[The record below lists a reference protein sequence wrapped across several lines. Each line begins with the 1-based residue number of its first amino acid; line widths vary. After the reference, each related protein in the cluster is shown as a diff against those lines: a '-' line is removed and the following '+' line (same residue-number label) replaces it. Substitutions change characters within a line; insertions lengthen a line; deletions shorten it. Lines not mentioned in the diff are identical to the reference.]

1 MANVKATMTDIRVI
15 IREFSRGTSL
25 REMERKLKLSRTS
38 LRDYRDRAEASGR
51 SMVELLALN
60 DAELQAIMLKGDG
73 HRGRDSDRYG
83 FMQERVEDYARDMTR
98 KHMTYDV
105 LYEEYLK
112 STDNPYGY
120 TQFKAIIQEYERNH
134 DYKYHNVYEPGRE
147 MQFDFA
153 GDNLWIAD
161 KDTGE
166 AVKAIV
172 LVCVLPYSM
181 LSYVTALPSA
191 KMEYLFQALS
201 RAVRYFGGVA
211 EVSKTDNTRQ
221 WIRKTDRYEPTL
233 NEAASQ
239 WCLHNGTELDE
250 CRPARPRDKGPAES
264 LVNQTYRYY
273 YSRICRDTFFSYDEL
288 NGRLD
293 ELNDMFNDRPRK
305 NRTYS
310 RREQY
315 EREERPYMLPL
326 PPKPFLLKYTKEITI
341 NSTYHF
347 QVDRNHFYSVPYQH
361 IGRKAK
367 VIYDAETVEVWIGL
381 DRIAAHDRKRSDGY
395 TTVEAHMPEKHMAY
409 RRSKEVNAAYLQS
422 KASQIGPHTRE
433 SIDCILKSAL
443 FVQQAYRSCQSVLRM
458 AVRYG
463 ADRLEAAC
471 RRIEP
476 KTASTY
482 KRIEAILKNNLDD
495 IPLTPSDTASYMPRN
510 DNVRG
515 ASAYQ

>member
-38 LRDYRDRAEASGR
+38 LRNYRDRAEGSGR
-51 SMVELLALN
+51 SMVDLLALN

-73 HRGRDSDRYG
+73 HRGRDSDS
-83 FMQERVEDYARDMTR
+83 MTR

-134 DYKYHNVYEPGRE
+134 DYKYHNVYEPGCE

-153 GDNLWIAD
+153 GDNLWIVD

-211 EVSKTDNTRQ
+211 EVSKTDNMRQ

-233 NEAASQ
+233 NEAARQ

-273 YSRICRDTFFSYDEL
+273 YSRICRDT
-288 NGRLD
+288 GR
-293 ELNDMFNDRPRK
+293 MPPCQATGQRPG
-305 NRTYS
+305 
-310 RREQY
+310 REPCQ
-315 EREERPYMLPL
+315 PDIQIL
-326 PPKPFLLKYTKEITI
+326 
-341 NSTYHF
+341 
-347 QVDRNHFYSVPYQH
+347 
-361 IGRKAK
+361 
-367 VIYDAETVEVWIGL
+367 
-381 DRIAAHDRKRSDGY
+381 
-395 TTVEAHMPEKHMAY
+395 
-409 RRSKEVNAAYLQS
+409 LQS
-422 KASQIGPHTRE
+422 HLPRH
-433 SIDCILKSAL
+433 LL
-443 FVQQAYRSCQSVLRM
+443 FL
-458 AVRYG
+458 
-463 ADRLEAAC
+463 
-471 RRIEP
+471 
-476 KTASTY
+476 
-482 KRIEAILKNNLDD
+482 
-495 IPLTPSDTASYMPRN
+495 
-510 DNVRG
+510 
-515 ASAYQ
+515 